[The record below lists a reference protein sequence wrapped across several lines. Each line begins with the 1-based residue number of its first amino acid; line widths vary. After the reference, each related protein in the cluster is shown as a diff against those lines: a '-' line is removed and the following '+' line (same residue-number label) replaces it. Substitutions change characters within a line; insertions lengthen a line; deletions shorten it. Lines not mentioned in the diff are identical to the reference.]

1 MMLNNKITHMQTFF
15 SFIILLFHMSG
26 FNELNMRNPD
36 IFTLLKNYKK
46 KTLYIF
52 IIYKKKLHLN
62 LIKKKIYIYIYYTL
76 HE

>member
-46 KTLYIF
+46 KNI
-52 IIYKKKLHLN
+52 
-62 LIKKKIYIYIYYTL
+62 IYIYYI
-76 HE
+76 